1 MDAAVTHRD
10 RRRAP
15 RRAPHA
21 GEPLSRVRVRAGR
34 ELSVVNVSSGG
45 VLVEGD
51 ARLLP
56 GTHLEVHVIAASGR
70 TLVRS
75 RVTRAYVAELWAD
88 RVLYRAALAFE
99 RVVDVSGPGILEA
112 AMLVAGGHRLPD
124 QSREEVLQPGI
135 DYPGGR
141 T

>member
-1 MDAAVTHRD
+1 
-10 RRRAP
+10 
-15 RRAPHA
+15 
-21 GEPLSRVRVRAGR
+21 
-34 ELSVVNVSSGG
+34 VNVSTGG

-51 ARLLP
+51 TRLLP
-56 GTHLEVHVIAASGR
+56 GTHLEVHVMAASGR

-99 RVVDVSGPGILEA
+99 RLVDVSGPQGILEGA
-112 AMLVAGGHRLPD
+112 APGVVGHTLPD
-124 QSREEVLQPGI
+124 RPREEVLQPGI

-141 T
+141 P

>member
-21 GEPLSRVRVRAGR
+21 AEPLSRVRVRAGR

-75 RVTRAYVAELWAD
+75 RVTRAYVAELSSE
-88 RVLYRAALAFE
+88 RKAAL
-99 RVVDVSGPGILEA
+99 RDRLRRRLLGNGPDRTIEIPARAWA
-112 AMLVAGGHRLPD
+112 AKGTVPLP
-124 QSREEVLQPGI
+124 
-135 DYPGGR
+135 
-141 T
+141 